1 MEGLSFG
8 SWPSVD
14 VVEDSGRS
22 LSGLPP
28 AIGPTEVGHAEIL
41 ERAADINGKLAGV
54 LPVVLDLQDDVP
66 AVNRGAHLRL
76 GQ

>member
-14 VVEDSGRS
+14 VVEDSGHS

-41 ERAADINGKLAGV
+41 ERAADYQWQARGGPSRRSRSAG
-54 LPVVLDLQDDVP
+54 
-66 AVNRGAHLRL
+66 
-76 GQ
+76 